1 MINGDT
7 SNGGVRG
14 TLEAPSTYL
23 STSNGGIN
31 LNLPSTASGRYD
43 LGPSNAAIIIELSSS
58 STVGYDLDPSTSNGV
73 IELGL
78 PNLDYSRNTR
88 TSKEAQTVGFSSK
101 PVQVSID
108 ASTSN
113 AHISIED

>member
-78 PNLDYSRNTR
+78 PNLDYTR